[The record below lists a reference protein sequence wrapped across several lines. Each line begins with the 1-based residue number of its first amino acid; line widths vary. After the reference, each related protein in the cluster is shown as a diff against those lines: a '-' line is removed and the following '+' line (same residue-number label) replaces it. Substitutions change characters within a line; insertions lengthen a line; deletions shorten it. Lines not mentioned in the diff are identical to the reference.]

1 MEGSIGFLYAAV
13 GVTLAAIVGYLL
25 FLNGRL
31 ERLQRERAALE
42 QGDDWPG
49 AGDGDAEVGRPA

>member
-1 MEGSIGFLYAAV
+1 MEGSIAFLYAAV

-31 ERLQRERAALE
+31 TALRRERDALA
-42 QGDDWPG
+42 QDAPG
-49 AGDGDAEVGRPA
+49 EGGDADDA